1 MEVFRALWF
10 FICSFYKRFIGM
22 TEAVNHTLEQ
32 LRLGEPQQFRNLC
45 VVPIFDD
52 GPSGPT
58 YQTLTEALKSKQ
70 VTVTEVSEG
79 GAVPNLK
86 VANLS
91 DQPLVLVDG
100 EELVG
105 AKQNRIANTTM
116 MLEPNSETVIPVSC
130 TEAGRWRYNSRHFQ
144 DSGVIMAAKARYNKS
159 ERLMHNLKMR
169 AKYDA
174 GQSGVWKDIDELH
187 RKSGSHSRT
196 QAMRD
201 AYVQREREMNDYL
214 QAFPL
219 QPGQQGMVVF
229 LNGRAVGADY
239 LSRPE
244 AYVHLHDKL
253 LKSHVI
259 EAVSE
264 KAEQK
269 DEADWSIDAHL
280 FLQALAQAE
289 EVSTHQ
295 PVGLGTDYRF
305 AGERAKGAA
314 LVYDDSIIHLSSYAK
329 EMVDTEEA
337 APFAERRRAWERMQ
351 TRRQEQQ
358 RPESQEEPPAPQR
371 EEDGISRFRD
381 RLWRLFR

>member
-1 MEVFRALWF
+1 
-10 FICSFYKRFIGM
+10 M

-32 LRLGEPQQFRNLC
+32 LRFGEPQQFRNLC
-45 VVPIFDD
+45 VVPIFYD
-52 GPSGPT
+52 GPAGPT

-86 VANLS
+86 VTNLS

-105 AKQNRIANTTM
+105 AKQNRIVNTTM

-144 DSGVIMAAKARYNKS
+144 DAGVIMAAKARYNKS
-159 ERLMHNLKMR
+159 ERLLYNLKMKAR
-169 AKYDA
+169 YDA
-174 GQSGVWKDIDELH
+174 GQSGVWKDIDQLH
-187 RKSGSHSRT
+187 RKSGSHSHT
-196 QAMRD
+196 GAMHD
-201 AYVQREREMNDYL
+201 AYLQRAQDMNEYM

-219 QPGQQGMVVF
+219 RPGQQGMVVF
-229 LNGRAVGADY
+229 LNGRPVGADY

-244 AYVHLHDKL
+244 AYTHLHDKL

-269 DEADWSIDAHL
+269 DEADWAIDAHL
-280 FLQALAQAE
+280 FLQSLTQAG

-295 PVGLGTDYRF
+295 PVGLGVDCRF
-305 AGERAKGAA
+305 EGHRSKGAA
-314 LVYDDSIIHLSSYAK
+314 LVYEDAVIHLSSYAT
-329 EMVDTEEA
+329 EMVDTEKTD
-337 APFAERRRAWERMQ
+337 PFADRRHAWERMQ
-351 TRRQEQQ
+351 ARRRQQQ
-358 RPESQEEPPAPQR
+358 DPEPTPDPAASRREEP
-371 EEDGISRFRD
+371 GGNRFRD
-381 RLWRLFR
+381 LLRRLFR